1 VVPVSNAST
10 ILLSDAEATLRK
22 AVRSIHGTDSL
33 DEAFVGW
40 ALHGIP
46 EAPTLAVVVQASAS
60 KKGGL
65 LDHSDVAILGF
76 GLACGVLDPT
86 QRAAFLNGLARLCGR
101 NPVMHG
107 TPIACCSDP
116 IALLGLTVGATEA
129 SDTERDQLAKWVSQ
143 FFARTCGGSLPAEWQ
158 FALLHVVAHRLSLPA
173 SLPALSTFPA
183 DLRVVM
189 RAKGLVAS
197 FTADTDEDEAAALQ
211 LMKSDLSPLEPTR
224 AALRLAALRVISQT
238 ACVARL
244 DRPTVEQLV
253 ALLRRVPNGLSQ
265 WTWEEKSR
273 TGKGEARKWHIENEY
288 HVQNL
293 LWLLLSPLFPDIR
306 PEEYTPPVGTYQP
319 RVDLGL
325 PSLRAIVEVKFW
337 RASVKVEKMIEE
349 IAADSSIYF
358 VAGSAYSTLIPFIW
372 DNARRTEEHEALVKG
387 LKQLPHVA
395 DAVVIARPGLME
407 ATTST
412 NTTS

>member
-1 VVPVSNAST
+1 MSDVTT
-10 ILLSDAEATLRK
+10 ILLSDAEAALQK
-22 AVRSIHGTDSL
+22 AVRSVHGTDTL
-33 DEAFVGW
+33 DEAFAAWV
-40 ALHGIP
+40 LHGTS
-46 EAPTLAVVVQASAS
+46 EAPTLAAVVQASAS

-65 LDHSDVAILGF
+65 LDHGDVAILGF

-86 QRAAFLNGLARLCGR
+86 QRAAFLNGLSRLCGR

-116 IALLGLTVGATEA
+116 IALLGLAVGATEA
-129 SDTERDQLAKWVSQ
+129 GAAERDRLSGWVGQ
-143 FFARTCGGSLPAEWQ
+143 FFARTCAGSLPAEWQ
-158 FALLHVVAHRLSLPA
+158 RALLHGVAHRLGLTTALPVI
-173 SLPALSTFPA
+173 STLPA

-189 RAKGLVAS
+189 RARGLVPITS
-197 FTADTDEDEAAALQ
+197 ADDAEEAAALR
-211 LMKSDLSPLEPTR
+211 LTKSDFGPLAPAR
-224 AALRLAALRVISQT
+224 AAIRLAMLRAISQV
-238 ACVARL
+238 ACTARL

-253 ALLRRVPNGLSQ
+253 VLLRRVPNGLSQ

-273 TGKGEARKWHIENEY
+273 TGKGEARKWHVENEY

-293 LWLLLSPLFPDIR
+293 LWLFLSPLFPDIKS
-306 PEEYTPPVGTYQP
+306 EEYTPTVGTYQP

-325 PSLRAIVEVKFW
+325 PTLRTIVEVKFW

-358 VAGSAYSTLIPFIW
+358 VSGSSYTTLIPFIW

-387 LKQLPHVA
+387 LRQLPHVV

-407 ATTST
+407 VASTTPAATP
-412 NTTS
+412 